1 MYMFLK
7 EKVVAG
13 EVGRSVLQIDQLFLQ
28 LLNPLVSPSENTH
41 SFGSVKRLGL
51 FRSLAINRN
60 AFQPQFQR
68 LYKGACDLLHR
79 ALI

>member
-41 SFGSVKRLGL
+41 SFGSVKRLGTV
-51 FRSLAINRN
+51 
-60 AFQPQFQR
+60 
-68 LYKGACDLLHR
+68 
-79 ALI
+79 